1 MTRVAGIDPG
11 TVSVDVCG
19 RDGDALFLDESFP
32 TAAISA
38 DPETLVA
45 LLRAA
50 GPLDLVVGPSGYG
63 LPWTDVRDV
72 GAEELDLLFLADAGD
87 GPRGTILGGMG
98 RLVEAL
104 RASGLPVC
112 FSPSVAHLPTVPAH
126 RKVNR
131 IDMGTADKLCAVAL
145 GVWDQARRLG
155 LPCDAT
161 SFVFVEIG
169 GAFTAVI
176 SVDGGA
182 VVDGAGGTSG
192 APGFRAMGAMDG
204 ELAYL
209 LRDFSKDVL
218 ASGGAAWVGGDP
230 TCTPDDLVAAA
241 ADPGGR
247 AAVALSALL
256 EGVEKQVA
264 AQVSVLGAPR
274 EILLSG
280 RLSRVPAIR
289 RLLAERLS
297 RFAPAS
303 DVGGFAAVASE
314 AAQGAALLGQG
325 LAGDPDLLDLVDALR
340 VRSACGSVLDHLYVS
355 ETESLRRRHP
365 SAARAPVPFWERS

>member
-1 MTRVAGIDPG
+1 MTRVIGIDPG
-11 TVSVDVCG
+11 TLSLDVCG
-19 RDGDALFLDESFP
+19 RHDAALFLDESLS
-32 TAAISA
+32 AAAVSE
-38 DPETLVA
+38 DPGILVDM
-45 LLRAA
+45 LLAA

-72 GAEELDLLFLADAGD
+72 GPHELDLLLLGDAAD
-87 GPRGTILGGMG
+87 GPRGTIVGGMR
-98 RLVEAL
+98 RLVDAL
-104 RASGLPVC
+104 GKSGLPVC
-112 FSPSVAHLPTVPAH
+112 FAPSVTHLPTVPEH
-126 RKVNR
+126 RKINR

-155 LPCDAT
+155 VPYEAT

-169 GAFTAVI
+169 GAFTAII
-176 SVDGGA
+176 SVEGGA

-192 APGFRAMGAMDG
+192 APGLRALGAMDG

-209 LRDFSKDVL
+209 LRDFPKDVL

-230 TCTPDDLVAAA
+230 TCTADDLVAAA
-241 ADPGGR
+241 AGGGR
-247 AAVALSALL
+247 AAVGLDALL

-264 AQVSVLGAPR
+264 AHMTVLEGPR
-274 EILLSG
+274 EILLAG
-280 RLSRVPAIR
+280 RASRVPAIH

-297 RFAPAS
+297 RFAPVGR
-303 DVGGFAAVASE
+303 VGGFAAVASE

-325 LAGDPDLLDLVDALR
+325 LVGGDELQGLVDALQ
-340 VRSACGSVLDHLYVS
+340 VRSASGSVLDHLYVS

-365 SAARAPVPFWERS
+365 SAGQAPTPFWERS

>member
-1 MTRVAGIDPG
+1 MTRVVGIDPG
-11 TVSVDVCG
+11 TVSLDVCG
-19 RDGDALFLDESFP
+19 RDGDALFLDETFS
-32 TAAISA
+32 TAAVGD
-38 DPETLVA
+38 DPGV
-45 LLRAA
+45 LLECLQAA

-63 LPWTDVRDV
+63 LPWIDARDV
-72 GAEELDLLFLADAGD
+72 GATELDLLLLADAED
-87 GPRGTILGGMG
+87 GPRGTIVSGMG
-98 RLVEAL
+98 RLVTAL
-104 RASGLPVC
+104 KASGLPVC
-112 FSPSVAHLPTVPAH
+112 FSPSVAHLPTVPDH

-155 LPCDAT
+155 VPCSAT

-192 APGFRAMGAMDG
+192 APGLRAMGAMDG

-218 ASGGAAWVGGDP
+218 VSGGAAWVCGDP
-230 TCTPDDLVAAA
+230 ACTPDDLVAAA
-241 ADPGGR
+241 AEGGR
-247 AAVALSALL
+247 AAVALDALL

-264 AQVSVLGAPR
+264 AQMTVLEAPR

-280 RLSRVPAIR
+280 RASRVPEIH

-297 RFAPAS
+297 RFAPVTR
-303 DVGGFAAVASE
+303 VGGFAAVASE
-314 AAQGAALLGQG
+314 AAQGAALLGLG
-325 LAGDPDLLDLVDALR
+325 LAGDADLEELVDALQA
-340 VRSACGSVLDHLYVS
+340 RSASGSVLDHLYVS
-355 ETESLRRRHP
+355 ETESLRRRRP
-365 SAARAPVPFWERS
+365 SAGRAPAPFWERS